1 MDFFTY
7 DKGNGNV
14 EIDDVGLL
22 LIKEFATLLDL
33 KRNITKE
40 DKTGKKRTLAFKEFK
55 YIYLFFDWKS
65 PYFPLAEQV
74 KHEESLKDSE
84 LTDTEFNSEEFRNA
98 CRKYDEIQESNLS
111 LQVLKGA
118 QEAVRSVTYQLKNV
132 DLNERDPVSG
142 KPIFKN
148 KDLIAEIKGVK
159 DLLVSLRELE
169 NHVKRELDPG
179 QGLRGDAE
187 AGMFD

>member
-1 MDFFTY
+1 MKFFTY
-7 DKGNGNV
+7 DKANGNV
-14 EIDDVGLL
+14 DINDESIL
-22 LIKEFATLLDL
+22 LIREFQALMDL
-33 KRNITKE
+33 KRNITKD
-40 DKTGKKRTLAFKEFK
+40 DKLGKKRSLAFKEFK
-55 YIYLFFDWKS
+55 YLYLFFDWES
-65 PYFPLAEQV
+65 PYFPLAEQTR
-74 KHEESLKDSE
+74 HDAALFDSE
-84 LTDTEFNSEEFRNA
+84 LTDEEFNNTLFKNA
-98 CRKYDEIQESNLS
+98 CKKYDDIQESNLS

-159 DLLVSLRELE
+159 DLLVSLRDLE

-179 QGLRGDAE
+179 DGLRGDAE